1 MQKISHIYTFINV
14 VELGNFAKAGKA
26 MGISNVAVM
35 KQINA
40 LEEQL
45 GLQLFRRTTRYLTL
59 TDSGKAFYQHCKPI
73 IEKLE
78 EVENAMSSIRKEPS
92 GELKVVSS
100 VYFGEKYIV
109 PHLHE
114 YMRKFPKVKIITQLI
129 ESIEN
134 LSRDYDVLV
143 GVPALDIP
151 HLVQRRVITSR
162 VILCASPAYLKKFG
176 EPMQPSDLSQHIY
189 VTHSFRLPDES
200 LSFRNNIEIY
210 PNPALVINN
219 MASLLTCAVTGTGI
233 VRLPLFFAEDE
244 IRKGNLVILFP
255 GTFQHSVNLYLYYQQ
270 SKYLEPK
277 LRSFID
283 FIVPK
288 IDYQE

>member
-1 MQKISHIYTFINV
+1 
-14 VELGNFAKAGKA
+14 

-92 GELKVVSS
+92 GELKIYST

-114 YMRKFPKVKIITQLI
+114 FMRAYPKVKIVLQLI
-129 ESIEN
+129 EHIDN
-134 LSRDYDVLV
+134 LNRDYDLLV
-143 GVPALDIP
+143 GAPPLDIP

-176 EPMQPSDLSQHIY
+176 EPVLPNELNQHIY
-189 VTHSFRLPDES
+189 ITHSFRLPDES
-200 LSFRNNIEIY
+200 LKFKNNIEIY
-210 PNPALVINN
+210 LNPALVVNN
-219 MASLLTCAVTGTGI
+219 MTSLLTSAVTGAGI
-233 VRLPLFFAEDE
+233 VKLPLFFAEEE
-244 IRKGNLVILFP
+244 IRKGRLVMLFP
-255 GTFQHSVNLYLYYQQ
+255 NTFQLSVNLYLYYQQ

-288 IDYQE
+288 IDYKE